1 MYFNTSLLHGKNTA
15 QYADGATLVPVF
27 QSNAFCCQTME
38 DLERVFSHKKP
49 GFAYSRIG
57 NPTVAAFEQRISE
70 LEGGIGAVATSSGMA
85 AVSHTLLSLL
95 VPGDEII
102 AAGCLYGGTI
112 GLFDDLERLGIHTH
126 FVSRLDEE
134 SIRAAVSSRTRC
146 VFGEVIANPALSV
159 LDIRAA
165 ARAAHTAGLPMRSAV
180 WSWTADHFP
189 GTGHICLPWRVLKSS
204 ESLPFSC
211 GFAPISTKT
220 SADA

>member
-95 VPGDEII
+95 VPSQPAVCTEGRSDCSMTWN
-102 AAGCLYGGTI
+102 AWAFTHTLFPVWMRNRFRLRSPAGPG
-112 GLFDDLERLGIHTH
+112 
-126 FVSRLDEE
+126 
-134 SIRAAVSSRTRC
+134 VSSER
-146 VFGEVIANPALSV
+146 
-159 LDIRAA
+159 
-165 ARAAHTAGLPMRSAV
+165 
-180 WSWTADHFP
+180 
-189 GTGHICLPWRVLKSS
+189 
-204 ESLPFSC
+204 
-211 GFAPISTKT
+211 
-220 SADA
+220 